1 MKIAAFLIVN
11 FILGLCAAAPSETM
25 DRQFFDSFI
34 RHYESSP
41 EGRYVHE
48 YHPFVLD
55 KSARSLDGL
64 EEFLIQEKFDLAGR
78 MVIVGYEENGVP
90 SYYTNY
96 KESRI
101 DDEAT
106 RKNRVGWSMCLHNRF
121 GFMTGFLFKSF
132 NIVADYFSPGKPRIF
147 EHVGA
152 ELVPIFDDKATIF
165 QEHAFGEAFQLM
177 RKAQR
182 SLINKLKTENFN
194 GIFSDL
200 ITFWQILYDHSLK
213 IGDQEVAGTQDI
225 LFSVEYARHVVRSKL
240 PIFHYFTGP
249 DITYPIE
256 ITCKHDRQVSRHAQT
271 FTKLFLQ
278 KLVPVEEKPTVYVFC
293 SFVDGVGKSTTLGNI
308 KNAIKHGDN
317 VEAFEHVDN
326 SSSQLAEVF
335 KLKDNVFIADLPA
348 QMSHFTYKPDGM
360 VYVDAR
366 TECDAAEVQKITA
379 YFKANAEY
387 ITQEFEDL
395 VDEATLLGYEKGFSD
410 PMFHDPKNP
419 ELSFAKN
426 IIVLNKKDDN
436 EWVAFERY
444 GKFYLIQKTIPHE
457 LRVLVPLGVVKSEG
471 LKNIDS
477 EQMLFF
483 EGLRFPLPYQHFL
496 DDLIGKLKSSGIS
509 KVVFVDFMSM
519 YPRSSRENVRIN
531 YLLQQLGHLYKNF
544 EPSKSLYKD
553 FVSGGELLS
562 YLLNK
567 NLSQALTQALES
579 ESLVRLALYKLIIER
594 QEGDLSGL
602 SLPLLTA
609 LIDEKI
615 RAVSPDDKN
624 FLSDLVSKK
633 MNNEKNNLRKVYGL
647 SKNFVNVQQ
656 FSFEAAQAFSDQL
669 KEFFSE
675 FVEDQHL
682 NDLWEMRDKQLD
694 VEKNKLQEGTVQAS
708 VPVKDGSLVKLCYRF
723 GSACRADWL
732 LAPCLKMTRAM
743 WYAALENLLSLEKIS
758 STRWRPRGELRPVP
772 PLFIVPGSDDYFYGV
787 QKIFEK
793 TEPDQT
799 MAVKMGHDRFNLSL
813 SGAKFGEF
821 ENKVYRLDWQPQ
833 TTSCGIYAFG
843 CNVSRN
849 RKPSSCMLVTSTM
862 LQRYQNDFD
871 AQTVMPTTVLSE
883 KLKES
888 FYWESEC
895 ERNAH
900 EAAKNGVESARS
912 RAEQSDNSA
921 EQNRSGMTSNQ
932 SARRP
937 IYVGEEWQ
945 RSGARRLVRMLATLE
960 MVMRDPDADVVI
972 RPGNREDFKAALKL
986 FEQATLPRFF
996 GIHFKQ
1002 PLFTR
1007 YQDVEPY
1014 PSWDFWDTFFT
1025 QDD

>member
-1 MKIAAFLIVN
+1 MFVSADAIPQTA
-11 FILGLCAAAPSETM
+11 
-25 DRQFFDSFI
+25 DREFFDSFI

-55 KSARSLDGL
+55 KSARSLDEL

-132 NIVADYFSPGKPRIF
+132 NIVADYFSPGKPRVF

-182 SLINKLKTENFN
+182 SLINKLKTENFH

-200 ITFWQILYDHSLK
+200 IAFWQILYDHSLK
-213 IGDQEVAGTQDI
+213 IGDQQVAGTQDI
-225 LFSVEYARHVVRSKL
+225 LFSIEYARHLVRSNL
-240 PIFHYFTGP
+240 PIFNYFTGP

-256 ITCKHDRQVSRHAQT
+256 ITCKHDRQVSRHAQK

-308 KNAIKHGDN
+308 KNAIKHGDDI
-317 VEAFEHVDN
+317 EAFEHVDN

-366 TECDAAEVQKITA
+366 TEHDAAQVAKITA
-379 YFKANAEY
+379 YFKANEED
-387 ITQEFEDL
+387 ITQDFEDL
-395 VDEATLLGYEKGFSD
+395 VAKATLLGHEKGFTD
-410 PMFHDPKNP
+410 PMFHDPENP
-419 ELSFAKN
+419 ELAFVKN

-436 EWVAFERY
+436 DWVAFERH
-444 GKFYLIQKTIPHE
+444 GKFYLIQKTVPHE

-496 DDLIGKLKSSGIS
+496 DDLINKFKSAGIC

-531 YLLQQLGHLYKNF
+531 YLLQQLGHLYKKF

-602 SLPLLTA
+602 SLPLLTE
-609 LIDEKI
+609 LIDKKI
-615 RAVSPDDKN
+615 KDVSPDDKG

-656 FSFEAAQAFSDQL
+656 FSFEAAQAFSDQM

-675 FVEDQHL
+675 VVEDQHL
-682 NDLWEMRDKQLD
+682 NDLWELRDKHLD
-694 VEKNKLQEGTVQAS
+694 IGKTKLQEGMVQADF
-708 VPVKDGSLVKLCYRF
+708 PVKDGSLVKLRYRF

-758 STRWRPRGELRPVP
+758 SKRWRLKGELRPVP
-772 PLFIVPGSDDYFYGV
+772 PLFILTGSDDCFYGV
-787 QKIFEK
+787 QKIFEPA
-793 TEPDQT
+793 EPDKT
-799 MAVKMGHDRFNLSL
+799 MDARMRLDRFNLIP
-813 SGAKFGEF
+813 SGVKFGEF
-821 ENKVYRLDWQPQ
+821 ENKVYRINWQSQ
-833 TTSCGIYAFG
+833 ATHYGIYAFG
-843 CNVSRN
+843 CNVNKN
-849 RKPSSCMLVTSTM
+849 RRPGSYIYIISSM

-871 AQTVMPTTVLSE
+871 AQTVMPTSMLAE

-888 FYWESEC
+888 FSWKSEC
-895 ERNAH
+895 ERNAR
-900 EAAKNGVESARS
+900 EAEKNGREAGRS
-912 RAEQSDNSA
+912 WADQSDNSA
-921 EQNRSGMTSNQ
+921 MHNRSGIASNQ
-932 SARRP
+932 PARLP
-937 IYVGEEWQ
+937 IYTGEEWQ
-945 RSGARRLVRMLATLE
+945 RPGAKRLVRMLATLE
-960 MVMRDPDADVVI
+960 MVMRDPEADVVI
-972 RPGNREDFKAALKL
+972 RPGNREDFKAAIKL

-996 GIHFKQ
+996 GIYFKQ

-1014 PSWDFWDTFFT
+1014 PSWDFWDTFFA